1 MASLSSVTDYLEV
14 LVAEQAKEK
23 SADSVLAVS
32 ALVRQAKENLSEEDF
47 TDLRERAGSVSYTH
61 LTLPT
66 ILLV

>member
-32 ALVRQAKENLSEEDF
+32 ALVRQAKENLSEENF
-47 TDLRERAGSVSYTH
+47 TDSVSYTH

-66 ILLV
+66 KA